1 MIVVFDLDDTL
12 YDEKTFVY
20 SGLTEVSKW
29 ISLKSNFEQSE
40 IFDYMVNDLLESGRG
55 KIFNNALEKY
65 FKFTQKSHSQGVFDR
80 RSLGFVVLTTLQD
93 AKI

>member
-29 ISLKSNFEQSE
+29 ISLKSNFVYL
-40 IFDYMVNDLLESGRG
+40 I
-55 KIFNNALEKY
+55 K
-65 FKFTQKSHSQGVFDR
+65 QKSCIHFNTETKKQ
-80 RSLGFVVLTTLQD
+80 
-93 AKI
+93 